1 MANTK
6 NTPKTQTQG
15 NKQAQGQTAPAA
27 APAQEMPPV
36 HLDVRV
42 RPIAPQGNL
51 MGYANIN
58 INGCLAIDGIKVVTG
73 KNGLF
78 ASMPSTKD
86 GNGQY
91 KDVCFPV
98 TAEFRQQLHQAVVAE
113 YQHSLQQMQEAAQLA
128 QQQAQQQ
135 THAEPS
141 MAM

>member
-27 APAQEMPPV
+27 APAQEFPPM
-36 HLDVRV
+36 HLEVRA
-42 RPIAPQGNL
+42 RPIKPLGNL
-51 MGYANIN
+51 MGYASVTV
-58 INGCLAIDGIKVVTG
+58 NGCLAIDGIKGVTG

-113 YQHSLQQMQEAAQLA
+113 YQHSLQRIQEAAQQA
-128 QQQAQQQ
+128 RPQQEQQA
-135 THAEPS
+135 EPA